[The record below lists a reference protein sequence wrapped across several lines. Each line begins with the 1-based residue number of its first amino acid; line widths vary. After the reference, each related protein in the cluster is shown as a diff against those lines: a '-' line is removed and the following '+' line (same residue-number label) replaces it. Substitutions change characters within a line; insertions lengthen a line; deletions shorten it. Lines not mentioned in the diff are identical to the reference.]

1 MGKAIGSATAGM
13 NESLTKLEER
23 RGAESARQ
31 QGETVKALNEAA
43 VATLSAME
51 QIRQSGSAS
60 GFEQFL
66 ERMRQMAQSQE
77 GVNTQTFQLALG
89 QMAAVSQEQLMR
101 RLQNEQAQLKK
112 SLDELMREM
121 RGSREGGD
129 RLGGISEEM
138 EQVLRDFE
146 RRQVTRR
153 TVERQQRILT
163 RMLDAQKSLRQQ
175 DMSEKRRAITAGDI
189 EYAGPDGLPVD
200 LGQRRNLAIEA
211 LNRAL
216 KAGYPRD
223 YQEMIRR
230 YFNSLAESNDIIDEN
245 RDESRP

>member
-1 MGKAIGSATAGM
+1 M
-13 NESLTKLEER
+13 
-23 RGAESARQ
+23 
-31 QGETVKALNEAA
+31 
-43 VATLSAME
+43 
-51 QIRQSGSAS
+51 
-60 GFEQFL
+60 
-66 ERMRQMAQSQE
+66 
-77 GVNTQTFQLALG
+77 
-89 QMAAVSQEQLMR
+89 
-101 RLQNEQAQLKK
+101 
-112 SLDELMREM
+112 
-121 RGSREGGD
+121 
-129 RLGGISEEM
+129 
-138 EQVLRDFE
+138 LRDFE